1 VDLFE
6 RLAAQHLTK
15 NEDVKQE
22 IKLES
27 LDTVEIPAGSLQ
39 ETKALVEPYPQP
51 RDEPNVL
58 AGRIKD
64 GADRGADKLLELLKL
79 AVDRGSY
86 ESEEGWLA
94 ALRVLSGAVQTALN
108 TQLRVDEGVMQQ
120 QRFDRLPELL
130 KIIKDEEKRLP
141 MKLVEAVIH

>member
-1 VDLFE
+1 M
-6 RLAAQHLTK
+6 
-15 NEDVKQE
+15 
-22 IKLES
+22 
-27 LDTVEIPAGSLQ
+27 
-39 ETKALVEPYPQP
+39 
-51 RDEPNVL
+51 
-58 AGRIKD
+58 KD
-64 GADRGADKLLELLKL
+64 AADRGADKLLELLKL

-141 MKLVEAVIH
+141 MKLIETALH